1 LPLSILYESDASAM
15 DSVTK
20 SQGSMAGEILFIRES
35 NVDDR
40 RSGVKYERAQRSD
53 ERPTVAPAH
62 GTCISFGRR
71 KAHNLRRLALDP

>member
-40 RSGVKYERAQRSD
+40 RSGVKYER
-53 ERPTVAPAH
+53 PTVARAR

-71 KAHNLRRLALDP
+71 KAHNPRRLTLDP